1 MPHVSG
7 EEHHLISPVT
17 PRTPI
22 VEHPMATSWISF
34 GPDLEPLESESRRGA
49 QTPPRRRDGVRV
61 SGKAEDVVAKL
72 ADAAG
77 TPGAWCRLEEI
88 LDDGGRRPVFV
99 NARAARLVSA
109 DVEPAR

>member
-1 MPHVSG
+1 
-7 EEHHLISPVT
+7 
-17 PRTPI
+17 
-22 VEHPMATSWISF
+22 MATSWISF

-61 SGKAEDVVAKL
+61 SGTAEDVVAKL
-72 ADAAG
+72 ADAAA

-99 NARAARLVSA
+99 NARAARLVSP